1 MTLVSFMIAAPGTPG
16 MPPAPGAPR
25 TALAPG
31 TPPVLPPSPPSPTP
45 RAPCARA
52 LTCVFLTLT
61 LLLAALPLCG
71 PAAAQQ
77 APQQVARDLADQAAT
92 ARAEA
97 GALRKD
103 VDQERREL
111 RAEAAR
117 LRAARAAAE
126 ERLAALDARVA
137 ALRAEEATARAALDA
152 SRGQAGLVRA
162 VLRAAAGDAD
172 GLLAGSPLT
181 AEAPGVRAGLAALQ
195 DDDAPLTAA
204 SLTALVD
211 ALCAEIASGG
221 GLAAFEGSFL
231 GPDGSPARGRITRLG
246 RLGAWYQSASGGAG
260 FLRLDAE
267 QGRYVAL
274 GVAAP
279 WGLAGTLKEFA
290 SGSGGTAVLDLSG
303 GAVLDRLEQGG
314 GPDWLEAGGFL
325 VWPILLVAVVA
336 VVLVL
341 ERCWTLARVR
351 PGGAGLAGELSAL
364 LARGRMDEGRALCAA
379 HAGTPAGRVL
389 AAGLEYTGC
398 TRDVLEN
405 AFHEAVLREV
415 PRLERFLPT
424 LAVLAAV
431 APLLGLLGTVTGMI
445 DTFTALTFSGGGDPR
460 ALSGGIS
467 QALVTTE
474 LGLMVAI
481 PVMIAHHFLERRV
494 ERIVGDMEEKGVA
507 LTVALLH
514 QNGHQNGGARRG
526 GGAGSGDVADRP

>member
-1 MTLVSFMIAAPGTPG
+1 MTPVSFM
-16 MPPAPGAPR
+16 PPAAAM
-25 TALAPG
+25 TAAATMLHRARAAFALLPALLCLALFLAP
-31 TPPVLPPSPPSPTP
+31 
-45 RAPCARA
+45 
-52 LTCVFLTLT
+52 
-61 LLLAALPLCG
+61 LLVSG

-77 APQQVARDLADQAAT
+77 APDQAARDIAAQAAT

-97 GALRKD
+97 ATLRQD

-111 RAEAAR
+111 RAEATR

-137 ALRAEEATARAALDA
+137 ALRAEEAAARAALDA

-172 GLLAGSPLT
+172 ALLAGSPL
-181 AEAPGVRAGLAALQ
+181 AVEAPEVRAGLAPLL
-195 DDDAPLTAA
+195 DDDAPLSAA
-204 SLTALVD
+204 SLSALVD

-221 GLAAFEGSFL
+221 GLAAFEGSFQ
-231 GPDGSPARGRITRLG
+231 GPDGAPARGRITRLG
-246 RLGAWYQSASGGAG
+246 RLGAWSLAGGRAG

-274 GVAAP
+274 AAAAP
-279 WGLAGTLKEFA
+279 WSLGGTLDDFA
-290 SGSGGTAVLDLSG
+290 SGTGQVAVLDLSG

-314 GPDWLEAGGFL
+314 GPHWLEAGGFL
-325 VWPILLVAVVA
+325 VWPILLVAAVA
-336 VVLVL
+336 VALVL

-351 PGGAGLAGELSAL
+351 PGGAGLAGELSTL
-364 LARGRMDEGRALCAA
+364 LAQGRMAEGRSLCAA
-379 HAGTPAGRVL
+379 HAGTPAGRML
-389 AAGLEYTGC
+389 AAGLAHTGC

-405 AFHEAVLREV
+405 AFHEAVLREL

-445 DTFTALTFSGGGDPR
+445 DTFTALTFSGGSDPR

-467 QALVTTE
+467 QALITTE

-481 PVMIAHHFLERRV
+481 PVMVAHHFLERRV
-494 ERIVGDMEEKGVA
+494 ERIVGDMEEKGVT
-507 LTVALLH
+507 LTVALLRG
-514 QNGHQNGGARRG
+514 NGHN
-526 GGAGSGDVADRP
+526 GGAGSGPRDGNGHVANPA

>member
-1 MTLVSFMIAAPGTPG
+1 MTPARRTNR
-16 MPPAPGAPR
+16 PPAQPLAPSAPAR
-25 TALAPG
+25 AGLAPAAFLAVLLFALALAPCAAA
-31 TPPVLPPSPPSPTP
+31 
-45 RAPCARA
+45 RQAPEQAARE
-52 LTCVFLTLT
+52 
-61 LLLAALPLCG
+61 LAA
-71 PAAAQQ
+71 Q
-77 APQQVARDLADQAAT
+77 AVT

-97 GALRKD
+97 EALRQD
-103 VDQERREL
+103 VDRERREL

-137 ALRAEEATARAALDA
+137 ALRTAEAEARTALDT

-162 VLRAAAGDAD
+162 VMRAAAGDAD
-172 GLLAGSPLT
+172 GLLAGSPLA
-181 AEAPGVRAGLAALQ
+181 AEAPGIRAALAPLL
-195 DDDAPLTAA
+195 DDDAPLGAD
-204 SLTALVD
+204 SLAALVD

-221 GLAAFEGSFL
+221 GLVAFEGDFL
-231 GPDGSPARGRITRLG
+231 GADGAPARGRITRLG
-246 RLGAWYQSASGGAG
+246 RLGAWYLADGQAG
-260 FLRLDAE
+260 FLRLDAA
-267 QGRYVAL
+267 QGRYLAL
-274 GVAAP
+274 AASAP
-279 WGLAGTLKEFA
+279 WSLSGTLEDFA
-290 SGSGGTAVLDLSG
+290 GGTGGTAVLDLSG

-336 VVLVL
+336 VALVL

-351 PGGAGLAGELSAL
+351 PGGAGLAGELADL
-364 LARGRMDEGRALCAA
+364 LARGRLDEGRRLCAA

-445 DTFTALTFSGGGDPR
+445 DTFTAITFSGGGDPR

-494 ERIVGDMEEKGVA
+494 DRIVGDMEEKGVA
-507 LTVALLH
+507 LTVAILRD
-514 QNGHQNGGARRG
+514 N
-526 GGAGSGDVADRP
+526 GAGNGNGADRASGGRHVADRP